1 MNDLYFQQKCPYCFS
16 AFQVFSAIIFF
27 IFRVCNFWHVH
38 NLPLK
43 PFCNISKWYFYF
55 FLWINPKCSC
65 FLSFSPTIKVLK
77 WFRTEQPVTRN
88 TGVGKLFNDSANL
101 YHTQSFCA
109 DPLQFDMICTVE
121 TVEALSHHF
130 FLTNT

>member
-65 FLSFSPTIKVLK
+65 FLCSVTGNRLLGSK

-88 TGVGKLFNDSANL
+88 TGVGKLFNMTL
-101 YHTQSFCA
+101 
-109 DPLQFDMICTVE
+109 LICTIRSPFVL
-121 TVEALSHHF
+121 TRYNLIWFVQLKLLKHYLII
-130 FLTNT
+130 FL